1 MARVMVSCS
10 IGQGDPSDFTGYL
23 EQHQLSITCAN
34 LTLDHLGE
42 DVRIWHRHIDDLR
55 AAMGGGDSLQVDGA
69 IPRHQRF
76 ALRLEAGA
84 LSTSK
89 AALDCCLGGLY
100 VQGVLLT
107 RHLFETWQAIAYAL
121 LDPHGAQSRLDPT
134 GTVTIPPDREAV
146 RRAPQLSQSS
156 VVGGAGGKGARRSR
170 SARALPQGHGTW
182 RRHPTRWRVRCRQ
195 GPRVD
200 PVRRDRADAH
210 SPGASSP
217 PAARAG
223 LDRAT
228 FCDGDGDEGTVPGAP
243 DQGGGQGAGVT
254 AGHCRPAR
262 CRSCAGPGDGICL

>member
-1 MARVMVSCS
+1 MVSCS

-146 RRAPQLSQSS
+146 RRALLSSPSHQSWAEQVEKALGVLDQL
-156 VVGGAGGKGARRSR
+156 
-170 SARALPQGHGTW
+170 
-182 RRHPTRWRVRCRQ
+182 
-195 GPRVD
+195 
-200 PVRRDRADAH
+200 AH
-210 SPGASSP
+210 SPRGTAHGDAIP
-217 PAARAG
+217 LGGVFDAGRARELIRFAVIAQM
-223 LDRAT
+223 LILQEHRHHLPHERAWIERHFAT
-228 FCDGDGDEGTVPGAP
+228 VMAMKERFPELRIRVEG
-243 DQGGGQGAGVT
+243 
-254 AGHCRPAR
+254 RER
-262 CRSCAGPGDGICL
+262 E